1 MWRREKG
8 KIIFMKTTDFTH
20 LGGMPGTQQRF
31 DFMQTGYNEAFAAI
45 AKMCGDKTILYG
57 VEVNAGNVSAG
68 WISVNGELIRFIG
81 GSVNPLTDWVVFSTA
96 VTPLTFL
103 DNTIHN
109 VHFDKTAT
117 SGINGD
123 VNNGDFLFSELVP
136 LLSLSNIWLAGDVKE
151 KIVTE
156 QYIIDNFD
164 AITGVGLNRERGW
177 QILSMALPDT
187 AGKMF
192 VNRDPNQG
200 SFESVGLT
208 GGEETHT
215 LTQLELPNVSLKMFT
230 TNVNGGG
237 GDTVTVNDNVDR
249 AGVNGG
255 NLDYEMRRGLGA
267 ATHGNTSRMGSGQAH
282 NNMPPFYVVLKIIKL

>member
-1 MWRREKG
+1 
-8 KIIFMKTTDFTH
+8 MKTTDFTH

-68 WISVNGELIRFIG
+68 WISVNGELVRFIG
-81 GSVNPLTDWVVFSTA
+81 GAINPLTDWVVLSIA
-96 VTPLTFL
+96 KTPLTFL
-103 DNTIHN
+103 DNSVHD

-117 SGINGD
+117 CAINGD
-123 VNNGDFLFSELVP
+123 INNGDFLFSELVP
-136 LLSLSNIWLAGDVKE
+136 LLSLSNIWLTGDIKE

-164 AITGVGLNRERGW
+164 GTTGVGLNRERGW

-192 VNRDPNQG
+192 VNRDPNNG

-215 LTQLELPNVSLKMFT
+215 LTQPELPNVRLKMFDA
-230 TNVNGGG
+230 NVNGGG
-237 GDTVTVNDNVDR
+237 GDTVNTDDYVAR
-249 AGVNGG
+249 AGVNGSTL
-255 NLDYEMRRGLGA
+255 NYEMRRGLGYPVV
-267 ATHGNTSRMGSGQAH
+267 GNTSHMGDGSSH
-282 NNMPPFYVVLKIIKL
+282 NNMPPFYVVLKTIKL

>member
-1 MWRREKG
+1 
-8 KIIFMKTTDFTH
+8 MKTTDFTH

-68 WISVNGELIRFIG
+68 WISVNGELVRFIG
-81 GSVNPLTDWVVFSTA
+81 GAINPLTDWVVFSTA

-103 DNTIHN
+103 DNSIHN

-117 SGINGD
+117 SAINGD
-123 VNNGDFLFSELVP
+123 VSNGDFLFSELVP

-151 KIVTE
+151 KIVNE

-164 AITGVGLNRERGW
+164 ATTGVGLNREKGW

-192 VNRDPNQG
+192 VNRDPNNGLFG
-200 SFESVGLT
+200 SIGLT

-215 LTQLELPNVSLKMFT
+215 LTKPELPNLPLQYTLFGHPSSDWRT
-230 TNVNGGG
+230 ASGSGRPA
-237 GDTVTVNDNVDR
+237 TV
-249 AGVNGG
+249 
-255 NLDYEMRRGLGA
+255 
-267 ATHGNTSRMGSGQAH
+267 GNTGGPNGSFNTNNMGDGMAH
-282 NNMPPFYVVLKIIKL
+282 NNMPPFYVVLKTIKL